1 MVAVGEEDLIC
12 DFAQTYHVLD
22 WRALPLKTAAV
33 LAAGLPPDSRIMRRL
48 TGERIGL
55 TDALLASA
63 LDRLKLLVW
72 QNTEDGHK
80 GRNMPESTYEVLTGR
95 SHSAKKVRSFRTPED
110 FEAARAR
117 IMEGG

>member
-22 WRALPLKTAAV
+22 WRALPPKTAAA
-33 LAAGLPPDSRIMRRL
+33 LAAGLPPDSRVMRRL
-48 TGERIGL
+48 TGERVSL
-55 TDALLASA
+55 TDALLAAA

-72 QNTEDGHK
+72 QNTEDGRS
-80 GRNMPESTYEVLTGR
+80 GRNVPPSTYDALTGR
-95 SHSAKKVRSFRTPED
+95 GEPTKRVRGFRTSED

-117 IMEGG
+117 IIKGG